1 MTYLK
6 PVVAEVS
13 PNLYSAARSANLGTA
28 EINQVNEM
36 SGAIKMHRELVKMD
50 SSAAQ
55 QKFASLDTTAQ
66 EQLKFLFKNSDY
78 SKEPESLTRKF
89 FGTIGNVAHIAASPL
104 IGLFKLG
111 GQYNRVIN

>member
-78 SKEPESLTRKF
+78 SKDPESLTRKF